1 MKKFIVA
8 TVMTVLIGICTASA
22 YNPYAPNPFDTMEK
36 NSWEYIYVKELT
48 NAGLTGAT
56 KDKISPAYRLT
67 RYEMAQMIAA
77 AVENRD
83 KATAEERAK
92 IDKLAEVFSDDLQY
106 VVTKRNTTNDNQ
118 GGITF
123 ERRTKGTQQPNRE

>member
-8 TVMTVLIGICTASA
+8 TVMTVLIGICTAGA

-48 NAGLTGAT
+48 DAGLTGAT

-67 RYEMAQMIAA
+67 RYEMA
-77 AVENRD
+77 
-83 KATAEERAK
+83 
-92 IDKLAEVFSDDLQY
+92 
-106 VVTKRNTTNDNQ
+106 
-118 GGITF
+118 
-123 ERRTKGTQQPNRE
+123 